1 MGPVKK
7 TEVEYDNSDRSNG
20 NATVTFS
27 KKSDANAAVQRFN
40 GTELVGKKLEIS
52 ILPEEEKPEK
62 PEKRFRERNFSGPK
76 LTNGNAGNANSFVI
90 SAGRAGRRVRP
101 ATFGGRGGGRGR
113 GGRAFGGRGRSFF

>member
-1 MGPVKK
+1 VGPVKK

-62 PEKRFRERNFSGPK
+62 PEKRFR
-76 LTNGNAGNANSFVI
+76 
-90 SAGRAGRRVRP
+90 
-101 ATFGGRGGGRGR
+101 
-113 GGRAFGGRGRSFF
+113 